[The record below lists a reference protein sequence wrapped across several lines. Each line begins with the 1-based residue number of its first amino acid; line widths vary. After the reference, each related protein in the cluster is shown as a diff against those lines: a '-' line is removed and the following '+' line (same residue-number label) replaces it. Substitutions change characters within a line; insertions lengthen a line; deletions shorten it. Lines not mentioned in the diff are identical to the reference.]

1 MKPLLACCLFLLFF
15 SSLVYSQ
22 SKIDKKVIYQ
32 IEDFILLK
40 QKDSALFYIKKQP
53 KHKYL
58 KELNELIKSNFKILS
73 TNKKLLSNVN
83 FRYINKYKIVSDYI
97 NSSIKLPKDTKKINK
112 DYVYI
117 KWKQFSLLINDRFL
131 EESSQVYNG
140 LVSYINNFKDTG
152 IEVKIAKLRLE
163 TYKLRFLIIKKEI
176 QTGKERA
183 YRLIEEAK
191 GLNVKDLE
199 VVFTRYL
206 LGFFVA
212 EKNVDAY
219 IKTSEKILKV
229 AFNLEDKYEY
239 NFLLPRLVNAYI
251 FKKGYEEECLKLL
264 DSLYN
269 DEETRSNSYLYYI
282 QIIHT
287 NIDNRELVNRVLKKF
302 NVNSIL
308 ELIKKIKPIC
318 KKKLTDIDYLGFLK
332 QCSLALEYNKNYNE
346 AILLKNEAMSLNE
359 DIYSNKLS
367 ETIANQKTEQAVK
380 IKEKE
385 IKIEKEKTKTY
396 ILIAIIISV
405 FLLISLFILRKL
417 KIQSK
422 ELSKKNVLVNKTLKE
437 KELLV
442 REVHHRVKNNFQI
455 VSSLLELQSKGI
467 EDERALELANEGK
480 TRVKSMALIHQKLY
494 QDKSG
499 LVDFDEYIKLL
510 VKELTSLYG
519 SENKV
524 ATNISSKKMKFD
536 VDTAIPL
543 GLIINEIITNSY
555 KYAFNKSKENQLSIS
570 IAKNSDH
577 EYKLI
582 IEDNGPGIPGNL
594 DIKKAKS
601 LGLRLI
607 NRLVKQLHGKLQ
619 VTNKN
624 GARFEILFK
633 DIYARQLIN

>member
-1 MKPLLACCLFLLFF
+1 MKFFFKSLILFF
-15 SSLVYSQ
+15 TISSFSQLEKVNQQKLIKAEEFILNREVDSASFYLNQLEENTYTKLLRKLNNKALVSYKEYDEFLSVVSNKQ
-22 SKIDKKVIYQ
+22 SIKYIKISNYINEFVKTPTSIKKIDTDYVDIKWSQVNKLRDEVTLEAASKEQRVLENYVNNFNNSDINVLKSKLKITTHPIVMYNIKQ
-32 IEDFILLK
+32 EMKGKELCVESLK
-40 QKDSALFYIKKQP
+40 QARELEDVELEVAFLYYLADFLVLERKLKDYIDVSEKGLELSRSLPNNSYYYSIASHLVDAYLFKGGHDERVKEI
-53 KHKYL
+53 L
-58 KELNELIKSNFKILS
+58 KELYDSPSSRIHSYQYYANFVS
-73 TNKKLLSNVN
+73 KL
-83 FRYINKYKIVSDYI
+83 DE
-97 NSSIKLPKDTKKINK
+97 NSP
-112 DYVYI
+112 
-117 KWKQFSLLINDRFL
+117 Q
-131 EESSQVYNG
+131 
-140 LVSYINNFKDTG
+140 
-152 IEVKIAKLRLE
+152 
-163 TYKLRFLIIKKEI
+163 KKEI
-176 QTGKERA
+176 LNQFKVKNTLE
-183 YRLIEEAK
+183 LIEK
-191 GLNVKDLE
+191 FLKLGKDLNQHD
-199 VVFTRYL
+199 Y
-206 LGFFVA
+206 
-212 EKNVDAY
+212 
-219 IKTSEKILKV
+219 
-229 AFNLEDKYEY
+229 
-239 NFLLPRLVNAYI
+239 
-251 FKKGYEEECLKLL
+251 LKLL
-264 DSLYN
+264 NYAS
-269 DEETRSNSYLYYI
+269 SA
-282 QIIHT
+282 
-287 NIDNRELVNRVLKKF
+287 
-302 NVNSIL
+302 
-308 ELIKKIKPIC
+308 
-318 KKKLTDIDYLGFLK
+318 
-332 QCSLALEYNKNYNE
+332 LAKNGYYNK
-346 AILLKNEAMSLNE
+346 AIYYKNDQIALTK
-359 DIYSNKLS
+359 DIYSKDLS
-367 ETIANQKTEQAVK
+367 ETLATYKSEQSLK
-380 IKEKE
+380 EKEKE

-582 IEDNGPGIPGNL
+582 IEDNGPGIPDNL
-594 DIKKAKS
+594 DIQKAKS